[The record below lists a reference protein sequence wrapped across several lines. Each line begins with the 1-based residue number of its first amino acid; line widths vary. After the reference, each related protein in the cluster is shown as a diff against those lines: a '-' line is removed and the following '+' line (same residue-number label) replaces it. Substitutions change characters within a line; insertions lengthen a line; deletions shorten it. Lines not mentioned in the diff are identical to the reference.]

1 MPRNKEA
8 IRTVTALQTKKRLRF
23 GAWFGLCPARHVI
36 LFLSAALIAAY
47 FALRQNAAVMLWVYE
62 NIVRPYHAVASA
74 LCGGVKFSVAGV
86 LIAAAVLGAAAYAV
100 YAVVRLARG
109 GERGKTA
116 YRLAA
121 FAVTVPAAIY
131 AGFCL
136 LWGVYY
142 YASDFESQSG
152 IRAEPVSTE
161 RLETVTR
168 YFARLANEYAL
179 EVRRDESGLYC
190 EDETAIF
197 DESASL
203 YDEIE
208 KEMPFLAGR
217 GLRAKPFM
225 FSRAMSYINFTGFFF
240 PFTGEANIN
249 TDSPACMMPSTIAHE
264 LAHQRGVAPEN
275 EANFVAVRASLAG
288 GSAAYRYS
296 ACLLAYIHLGN
307 ALYSADNDAW
317 REVYNSLNEQV
328 RADLDDNNRYWERFE
343 TPVSEVS
350 DSVYTGFLQSYGQSL
365 GLRSY
370 GACVDLLVAYYYD
383 EAAGE

>member
-1 MPRNKEA
+1 M
-8 IRTVTALQTKKRLRF
+8 QTKKRSRL

-36 LFLSAALIAAY
+36 LLLSAAVIAAY
-47 FALRQNAAVMLWVYE
+47 FALRRNAEIMLWVYE
-62 NIVRPYHAVASA
+62 HIVRPYHRAASA
-74 LCGGVKFSVAGV
+74 LCSGVKFSVAGV
-86 LIAAAVLGAAAYAV
+86 LIAAAVLGAAAYIV
-100 YAVVRLARG
+100 YCAVRLVRG
-109 GERGKTA
+109 VERGKTA

-121 FAVTVPAAIY
+121 FIVTAPAAVY
-131 AGFCL
+131 AGFCI

-142 YASDFESQSG
+142 YASDFETLSG
-152 IRAEPVSTE
+152 ISAQPVSTE
-161 RLETVTR
+161 QLETVTK

-203 YDEIE
+203 YGEIE
-208 KEMPFLAGR
+208 KEMPFLMSR

-264 LAHQRGVAPEN
+264 LAHQRGVAPED
-275 EANFVAVRASLAG
+275 EANFVAVRALLAG

-307 ALYSADNDAW
+307 ALYSADYDAW
-317 REVYNSLNEQV
+317 HAVYDSLNEQV
-328 RADLDDNNRYWERFE
+328 RADLSDNNRYWEQFE

-350 DSVYTGFLQSYGQSL
+350 DKVYTGFLQSYGQSL
-365 GLRSY
+365 GLKSY

>member
-1 MPRNKEA
+1 M
-8 IRTVTALQTKKRLRF
+8 QTKKRSRL
-23 GAWFGLCPARHVI
+23 GVWFGLCPLRHVFLI
-36 LFLSAALIAAY
+36 LSAAVIAAY
-47 FALRQNAAVMLWVYE
+47 FALRRNAAVMLWVYE
-62 NIVRPYHAVASA
+62 VIVRPYHRAVSA
-74 LCGGVKFSVAGV
+74 LCSGVRFSVAGV
-86 LIAAAVLGAAAYAV
+86 LIAAAVLGAAAYV
-100 YAVVRLARG
+100 IYCTVRLVRG

-116 YRLAA
+116 YRLTA
-121 FAVTVPAAIY
+121 FIVTAPAAVY

-142 YASDFESQSG
+142 YASDFESMSG
-152 IRAEPVSTE
+152 IRAEPVSVE
-161 RLETVTR
+161 QLETVTR

-179 EVRRDESGLYC
+179 EVQRDENGLYC
-190 EDETAIF
+190 EDESEIF
-197 DESASL
+197 DESVTL

-208 KEMPFLAGR
+208 KELPFLSGR

-275 EANFVAVRASLAG
+275 EANFAAVCASLSG

-307 ALYSADNDAW
+307 ALYSADYDAW
-317 REVYNSLNEQV
+317 HEVYQSLNEQV
-328 RADLDDNNRYWERFE
+328 RADLSENNRYWERFE

-350 DSVYTGFLQSYGQSL
+350 DKVYTGFLQSYGQSM
-365 GLRSY
+365 GLKSY

-383 EAAGE
+383 KAVGE